1 MDGTERTTGGVQSL
15 DGALMLLRALR
26 TAGGPVAL
34 KDLAAAC
41 AMPPSKAHRYLASF
55 QAAGFVRQTGPS
67 GKYDLGPEALELGLS
82 AIGRH
87 DFVNRTSDGLAD
99 LAAETGMS
107 VLLSVW
113 GTEGATVVRWERAE
127 TPTVT
132 SMGLGTT
139 LPLLNSATGRAF
151 LAWAPPA
158 AVQVRRTAELRRARK
173 TPALLPDCDAN
184 TLALDEMAGLSIEVR
199 EYEPETAL
207 TDGADG
213 LEAYRAI
220 SRGVM
225 AYLVPG
231 GRILVEI
238 GPTQGTEVADLFL
251 SAGLVDVRIVPDLDG
266 RDRVVC
272 AKRPD

>member
-184 TLALDEMAGLSIEVR
+184 TLALDEMAAQI
-199 EYEPETAL
+199 
-207 TDGADG
+207 
-213 LEAYRAI
+213 RA
-220 SRGVM
+220 
-225 AYLVPG
+225 
-231 GRILVEI
+231 
-238 GPTQGTEVADLFL
+238 
-251 SAGLVDVRIVPDLDG
+251 AGLATVDGSFIPGLVALAAPVLDWQG
-266 RDRVVC
+266 QAQCVVTLIGTDPTAIEPASPTARALVAFC
-272 AKRPD
+272 AAHSVSAPK